1 MQITLYSVTFMH
13 HLLMWAGS
21 AQPTVSMYHANKASV
36 EYTQRKEKHLLI
48 HLSWTQYTGT
58 THPRDVSILY
68 WWQRWDLYPLYMST
82 EYSYFIT

>member
-1 MQITLYSVTFMH
+1 MH

-48 HLSWTQYTGT
+48 HLSWIQYAGNTN
-58 THPRDVSILY
+58 PSDVSILY
-68 WWQRWDLYPLYMST
+68 WWQPDLNPSPSNATPTRYQGLVLT
-82 EYSYFIT
+82 TKIL